1 MTLPNSSVPV
11 TAGSGVSVATHT
23 VAGKEIQTVA
33 LTDESGHL
41 AGSLPTYGLIT
52 PPIAVGV
59 DKLLLDL
66 FNASGSGKVVDV
78 RGIWLI
84 PKLDAAVTG
93 ALAVRVDA
101 YRTSAVGTGGSTVA
115 ADSATRDV
123 STGTTWKFD
132 ENNAAIPAQITAR
145 VAPTGGATISR
156 WLFPN
161 NVAPEESNTSM
172 GYLTQWQNLVPSF
185 MFGQKFT
192 FREGQGLLLKQGT
205 VASVGSV
212 SIFVAFTLE

>member
-1 MTLPNSSVPV
+1 MTLPNSSVAITTGAG
-11 TAGSGVSVATHT
+11 TAIATHT
-23 VAGKEIQTVA
+23 VGGKEVQAVA
-33 LTDESGHL
+33 IADESGHL

-52 PPIAVGV
+52 PPIAVGAS
-59 DKLLLDL
+59 KLYLDL
-66 FNASGSGKVVDV
+66 FNATGSGRVIDV

-84 PKLDAAVTG
+84 PKLDVAVVG
-93 ALAVRVDA
+93 AVAVRVDA

-115 ADSATRDV
+115 ANSATVDV
-123 STGTTWKFD
+123 ATGTTWKFD
-132 ENNAAIPAQITAR
+132 ENNADIPAQITAR
-145 VAPTGGATISR
+145 VAPAGGATISR

-192 FREGQGLLLKQGT
+192 FREGQGLLLKQGS

>member
-1 MTLPNSSVPV
+1 MTLPNSSVPI
-11 TAGSGVSVATHT
+11 TAGSGTTIATHT
-23 VAGKEIQTVA
+23 VGAKEIQAVA
-33 LTDESGHL
+33 IADESGHL

-52 PPIAVGV
+52 QPIAVGAN
-59 DKLLLDL
+59 KLYLDL
-66 FNASGSGKVVDV
+66 FNAAGSGKVMDV

-84 PKLDAAVTG
+84 PRLDTAVTG
-93 ALAVRVDA
+93 ALAVRIDA
-101 YRTSAVGTGGSTVA
+101 YRTSAVGTGGTAAATNGATV
-115 ADSATRDV
+115 DVATF
-123 STGTTWKFD
+123 WKFD
-132 ENNAAIPAQITAR
+132 ENNADIPAQVTAR

-185 MFGQKFT
+185 LWGQKFAI
-192 FREGQGLLLKQGT
+192 REGQGLLLKQGA

>member
-1 MTLPNSSVPV
+1 MTLPNSSVGV
-11 TAGSGVSVATHT
+11 TAGAGVNVATHT
-23 VAGKEIQTVA
+23 VNAKEIQAVA
-33 LTDESGHL
+33 IADESGHL

-52 PPIAVGV
+52 PPIAVGAN
-59 DKLLLDL
+59 KLYLDL
-66 FNASGSGKVVDV
+66 FNAAGSGKIIDV

-84 PKLDAAVTG
+84 PKLDVAVVG
-93 ALAVRVDA
+93 AVAVRVDV
-101 YRTSAVGTGGSTVA
+101 YRTSAVGTGGSSA
-115 ADSATRDV
+115 ATDSATVDV
-123 STGTTWKFD
+123 AGGSLWKFD
-132 ENNAAIPAQITAR
+132 ENNAALPAQITAR

-161 NVAPEESNTSM
+161 NVAPEETNTSM

-192 FREGQGLLLKQGT
+192 FREGQGLLLKQGP

-212 SIFVAFTLE
+212 SIFVAFTVE